1 MSNTFNDGTT
11 IATVA
16 NMNDM
21 IFRGNID
28 ETEVG
33 RIHEQMP
40 IKLTIGALQN
50 LTFNAILE
58 YISPKGVETNGANQ
72 FEIKAA
78 ITIPDSV
85 QIRSGYSANRKSCC
99 KEQIKYW
106 QCPKALLSLMATL
119 HLCTS

>member
-1 MSNTFNDGTT
+1 M
-11 IATVA
+11 
-16 NMNDM
+16 
-21 IFRGNID
+21 
-28 ETEVG
+28 G

-85 QIRSGYSANRKSCC
+85 QIRSGYSANAEIVLQKPIR
-99 KEQIKYW
+99 YW
-106 QCPKALLSLMATL
+106 QCPKALLNLVVTL

>member
-1 MSNTFNDGTT
+1 MKQKW
-11 IATVA
+11 
-16 NMNDM
+16 
-21 IFRGNID
+21 R
-28 ETEVG
+28 

-58 YISPKGVETNGANQ
+58 YISPKGVETNGANRTQ

-78 ITIPDSV
+78 VTHSGFCSGLSDS
-85 QIRSGYSANRKSCC
+85 GTFGWTRKSYS
-99 KEQIKYW
+99 KKPIRYW
-106 QCPKALLSLMATL
+106 QCPKALLNLMVTL